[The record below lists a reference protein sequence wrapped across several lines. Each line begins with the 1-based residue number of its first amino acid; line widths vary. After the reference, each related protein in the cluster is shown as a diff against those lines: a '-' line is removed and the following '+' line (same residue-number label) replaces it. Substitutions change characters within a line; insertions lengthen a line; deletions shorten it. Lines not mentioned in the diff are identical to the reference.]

1 MRRLLQ
7 RISRSLPVRIIER
20 RDGLPY
26 LERFYLF
33 RVWRW
38 TFFLH
43 KFVSSDPE
51 GEVHDHP
58 WNSLSIML
66 VGSYLETRWLGGELV
81 EFKRTWVNLIKGET
95 FHRVTL
101 FEKINTWAG
110 VVRLEQSCWT
120 LFIHAPRFKGWG
132 FLRRLSLESGGES
145 MTFYSYTPVP
155 RGKYEE
161 EQWYH
166 KKNVRRGRDLNG

>member
-26 LERFYLF
+26 LVRFYLF

-58 WNSLSIML
+58 WNSVSIIL
-66 VGSYLETRWLGGELV
+66 VGSYLETRWLGGEHV
-81 EFKRTWVNLIKGET
+81 TYDRNWTNLIKGET
-95 FHRVTL
+95 FHRVELWTGSSGQ
-101 FEKINTWAG
+101 ED
-110 VVRLEQSCWT
+110 SCWT

-132 FLRRLSLESGGES
+132 FLRELSLEMGDDS
-145 MTFYSYTPVP
+145 MKFYSYTPVP